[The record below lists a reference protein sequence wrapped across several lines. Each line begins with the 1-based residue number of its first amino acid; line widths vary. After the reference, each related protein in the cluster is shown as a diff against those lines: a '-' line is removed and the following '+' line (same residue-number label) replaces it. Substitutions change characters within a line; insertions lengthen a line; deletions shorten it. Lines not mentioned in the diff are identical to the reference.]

1 MIIATPLDIPK
12 IEPDDWDL
20 FWEIWNKHSGA
31 LTKNFLNQGSAVSP
45 ENAPKVWIGLDM
57 FDRWAGGS
65 AWQAPVF
72 EAEHLFPKMFK
83 TIFDLNLP
91 SLYRVRFITSLMP
104 IPAHSDDQADRWN
117 IRAFI
122 HHPSTEN
129 QWYFTKPNDRQG
141 ERKYL
146 RLPEDTN
153 WFAYND
159 KYSWHG
165 TDYDPSKPKILMQ
178 LYSKYV
184 VTDDDLIQR
193 SFAKYKDYGVELE

>member
-1 MIIATPLDIPK
+1 MIIATPLDIPR

-20 FWEIWNKHSGA
+20 FWDIWNKHSGV
-31 LTKNFLNQGSAVSP
+31 LTKNFTNQGSAVSP

-57 FDRWAGGS
+57 FDRWTGGS
-65 AWQAPVF
+65 AWQAPIF

-91 SLYRVRFITSLMP
+91 SLYRVRFITSLIP
-104 IPAHSDDQADRWN
+104 IPGHSDDQADRWN

-129 QWYFTKPNDRQG
+129 QWYFNNPGDRDG
-141 ERKYL
+141 VRKYL
-146 RLPEDTN
+146 RMPEDSN

-165 TDYDPSKPKILMQ
+165 TDYDPEKPKILMQ

-184 VTDDDLIQR
+184 TTDDDLIQR
-193 SFAKYKDYGVELE
+193 SFAKFKDYTIELP